1 MGGFEMGGH
10 RHLLHGPF
18 FSFFAVS
25 VTCARGVSWPIY
37 LVFPTAGSANA
48 YPLLMVLEKR

>member
-1 MGGFEMGGH
+1 MGGFEMGGGGH

-48 YPLLMVLEKR
+48 YPLL